1 MCVTTVAPNDWSIP
15 LSVPAPAPDRVL
27 GLDLMRATAI
37 LMVLVNHWVS
47 HFGYWFNFHVPAVA
61 DTVGDT
67 GVEVFFALSGFLIGR
82 ILIGIVRARPTWSDY
97 RVFMIRR
104 AMRTL
109 PLYFLWLALLLAV
122 FPPMQDRLVTTLRCF
137 TLTQNLLADMP
148 PDYFYAVTWS
158 LTIEEW
164 FYLLFGALL
173 LGLARRIGG
182 ARALPWCLALFLLV
196 PLALR
201 LGFQQRSPLVFLR
214 IDEIAYGVLMARLYL
229 DRSRLFQHPWP
240 AFTSGVLL
248 IGAALANALPLPDFL
263 AIPLTVNLE
272 VIGGALCLPAALRL
286 RRLPSWVE
294 HPVRWLA
301 GRSYAIYLIHLTIL
315 VDLAERQW
323 VEPGLLPPLAA
334 ALIAIV
340 LPFPLAELS
349 YRLLEAPLLRLRP
362 RQGGPRI
369 PGSIQLGIG

>member
-1 MCVTTVAPNDWSIP
+1 VRHDRGAEPWSILLALP
-15 LSVPAPAPDRVL
+15 TSAPGRSL

-37 LMVLVNHWVS
+37 LMVLANHWVS
-47 HFGYWFNFHVPAVA
+47 HFGYWFDFHVPPVA
-61 DTVGDT
+61 DAIGDT

-82 ILIGIVRARPTWSDY
+82 ILIGIARARPTWSDY
-97 RVFMIRR
+97 QVFMIRR

-122 FPPMQDRLVTTLRCF
+122 FPPVQDRLVTTLRCL
-137 TLTQNLLADMP
+137 TLTQNLFADMP

-173 LGLARRIGG
+173 LGVARRIGG
-182 ARALPWCLALFLLV
+182 ARALPWCLALFMLV

-201 LGFQQRSPLVFLR
+201 LGFQQRGPLVFLR

-229 DRSRLFQHPWP
+229 DRSRLFQHPWS
-240 AFTSGVLL
+240 ALATGLLL
-248 IGAALANALPLPDFL
+248 IGAALTNALPLPDSL
-263 AIPLTVNLE
+263 STPLTVNLE

-286 RRLPSWVE
+286 RRLPSCVE
-294 HPVRWLA
+294 QPVRWLA
-301 GRSYAIYLIHLTIL
+301 GRSYALYLIHLTIL

-362 RQGGPRI
+362 RQSRPRI
-369 PGSIQLGIG
+369 PGTIQLGIG